1 MTPVDAGPAWYDRFF
16 GPEYLAF
23 DEHAD
28 TALQVDFI
36 REVLALSP
44 GSRLLDVGCGYGR
57 HSIPLSRTKKGC
69 RVVGLDRSPVMLAAA
84 RQAVPASR
92 KRKPQWVRADMRALP
107 FSGRFDAAISMF
119 SSLGYFESED
129 ENFSVIRGV
138 ADALAPGGRFLIET
152 VNRDFVVRHLTPVQV
167 YRPQDLL
174 VVEER
179 TFEPLASRS
188 RVDVTVIRGGRE
200 TRLYHSVRLY
210 TFTEIQMLLNAAGLV
225 ADAVW
230 GDFRGGDYTCDSPRM
245 VVLAGKP

>member
-1 MTPVDAGPAWYDRFF
+1 MTPVDPDSPWYDRFF

-36 REVLALSP
+36 REVLDLTREST
-44 GSRLLDVGCGYGR
+44 LLDVGCGYGR

-69 RVVGLDRSPVMLAAA
+69 RVVALDRSPVMLAAA
-84 RQAVPASR
+84 REAVPASR
-92 KRKPQWVRADMRALP
+92 KRKPHWVRADMRALP
-107 FSGRFDAAISMF
+107 LLRGVDAAVSMF

-138 ADALAPGGRFLIET
+138 AEALVPGGRFLIET

-167 YRPQDLL
+167 YRPRDL
-174 VVEER
+174 VVIEER
-179 TFEPLASRS
+179 SFDPVSSRS
-188 RVDVTVIRGGRE
+188 RVDVTVIDSGRE

-210 TFTEIQMLLNAAGLV
+210 TFTEIEMLLSAAGL
-225 ADAVW
+225 ATEAVC
-230 GDFRGGDYTCDSPRM
+230 GDFRGASYTCDSPRM
-245 VVLAGKP
+245 IVVAEKP